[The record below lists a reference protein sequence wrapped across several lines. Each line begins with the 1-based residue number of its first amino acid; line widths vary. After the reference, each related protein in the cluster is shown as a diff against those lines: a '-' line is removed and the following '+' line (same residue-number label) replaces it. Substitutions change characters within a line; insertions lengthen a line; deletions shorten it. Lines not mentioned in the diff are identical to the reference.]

1 MSTTTL
7 NPVRFRPG
15 LEQPE
20 PDEAETI
27 AGLKEALR
35 SILDTTFKDYG
46 HPVRSVH
53 AKSHGILQGQV
64 IVPVLPA
71 HLAQGMFATPGTH
84 EAILRL
90 STNPGDILDDS
101 VSTPRGMAIKIF
113 GVEGERLPGAEGEST
128 QNFVMVNAPA
138 FNAKNPKAF
147 LKSLQL
153 LAKTTDTSQGW
164 KKVFSAV
171 ARGAENVI
179 EAVGG
184 ESGTLKS
191 LGGHPMTNMLGET
204 FYTVVPVR
212 FGDYVAKLSIAPVSP
227 SLKAL
232 KDAELDLKKHP
243 DGLRE
248 AVNAFFARE
257 GAEWELRAQLCT
269 DLDAMPIEDATVVWP
284 EDQSPYVTVARIVV
298 PAQMGWSE
306 ARVAEVD
313 DKMLFGPW
321 HGLVA
326 HQPLGGIMRARK
338 DTYSMSANFRG
349 ERLGCPMHEPASAGT
364 LSSR

>member
-1 MSTTTL
+1 MSATVL
-7 NPVRFRPG
+7 NPVLYRAG
-15 LEQPE
+15 IEQPE

-27 AGLKEALR
+27 AGLNEALR
-35 SILDTTFKDYG
+35 EILDTTFKDYG

-53 AKSHGILQGQV
+53 AKSHGLLQGKV
-64 IVPVLPA
+64 IVPALPPQ
-71 HLAQGMFATPGTH
+71 LAQGMFATPGTYD
-84 EAILRL
+84 AILRL

-101 VSTPRGMAIKIF
+101 VSTPRGMAIKIM

-147 LKSLQL
+147 LKSLKL

-171 ARGAENVI
+171 ARGAETVI

-184 ESGTLKS
+184 ESGTLKG
-191 LGGHPMTNMLGET
+191 LGGHPMTNILGET

-212 FGDYVAKLSIAPVSP
+212 FGDYVAKLSIAPVSA

-232 KDAELDLKKHP
+232 KDAKLDLKEHP

-248 AVNAFFARE
+248 AVNAFFAQQ
-257 GAEWELRAQLCT
+257 GAEWEIRVQLCT
-269 DLDAMPIEDATVVWP
+269 DLETMPIEDATVVWP
-284 EDQSPYVTVARIVV
+284 EEQSPYVTIARIMV
-298 PAQMGWSE
+298 PAQTGWSKE
-306 ARVAEVD
+306 RVAEID
-313 DKMLFGPW
+313 DKMVFGPW
-321 HGLVA
+321 DGLAA

-338 DTYSMSANFRG
+338 DTYKMSSDFRG
-349 ERLGCPMHEPASAGT
+349 ERLGCPMHEPRAAAD
-364 LSSR
+364 LPD